1 MTVPVPDPLLW
12 RRVAALERQVQ
23 QLETTL
29 RRMSVTRSIT
39 PLSAR
44 LWRATLNEAFGATT
58 AHVAAADLL
67 SIVGT
72 DTGLDISL
80 FDPLDMHT
88 ALATDDG
95 LYALEQIDVDGTRRF
110 VPLQS
115 LVGGNSVATTATII
129 PARSGNVP
137 GGPIEVIKKKIVD
150 ITASPLAFESDGT
163 VNVYSW
169 VQSPS
174 SDPGNGVLWIFIEQD
189 ENGVWWFTGE
199 DCP

>member
-80 FDPLDMHT
+80 FDPLDVFSS
-88 ALATDDG
+88 LATGAG
-95 LYALEQIDVDGTRRF
+95 LYVCEQIDVDGTRRI

-115 LVGGNSVATTATII
+115 
-129 PARSGNVP
+129 PCP
-137 GGPIEVIKKKIVD
+137 G
-150 ITASPLAFESDGT
+150 S
-163 VNVYSW
+163 
-169 VQSPS
+169 
-174 SDPGNGVLWIFIEQD
+174 
-189 ENGVWWFTGE
+189 
-199 DCP
+199 